1 MSSLDKLAIRG
12 IRSFDDKDLSVMQ
25 FYSPLTVIV
34 GHNGS
39 GKTTIIESLKYACT
53 GDLPPNTKGGAFV
66 HDPNIAGTSEVKA
79 QVKLRFFNVKKQKM
93 IVERRLE
100 VKRKKNISGLS
111 MKTLEAT
118 ISLDTPEDGDRK
130 KRRTLSTKC
139 ASLDEEIA
147 YQLGVS
153 KAILENVIFCHQEES
168 NWPLS
173 EPSALKKKFDDIFE
187 ATKYTKALDQLK
199 TLRKDYTT
207 ELKVDQ
213 EKVKALRTDKERAAK
228 LRKAIDDLSN
238 QIEVKTSEFERLE
251 EEITT
256 LTNSNAKFYNQ
267 AAGYKDTLSRVE
279 TLNQRRLLLET
290 NLEQIRST
298 LTVLEDSDA
307 ELRRKVD
314 NHNEQIQTIRDER
327 ENDRLKLE
335 DENDVL
341 ASNERKRS
349 RAQTKHGQLLAEKE
363 RHATNLESRQALVR
377 ELSGRHA
384 IPGFDHDLTEE
395 EIAEFEDKLEASVVQ
410 HTSKIEQMK
419 NEAKTAEGKKQQAI
433 QALRSEKAAD
443 ERAKLS
449 MQQQKAAISARI
461 TQFNRQIDA
470 VKTTVA
476 DMTYKESTL
485 ADEKRRLEDLEK
497 SVREADYVR
506 QLRDKTK
513 ELKDLEDTRDQLH
526 VELAGL
532 NSQSNVRAQLQL
544 KRTELKKKEE
554 SIQSLLSK
562 SASSCRKYTRA
573 EPNRDSIEANVNAA
587 IADMEKETAAAERS
601 HKDVTKELQ
610 TIETSVSIA
619 KRKLKSLQDQSNTLK
634 ADVEGTLRDHE
645 TDKGT
650 IEEAITEADESLAE
664 ARDILQDAESM
675 GQFFAQLLKRGQTR
689 HVCQGCNRAIKDDE
703 MAAFEAH
710 CQKMMT
716 RNPQKITEAQD
727 NVQYWTEQLA
737 KLRKA
742 LPAEVSLQKLLT
754 DDIPTAEAEVEE
766 ATTRLAPQSNR
777 AEASSNRVAELAE
790 EMRELQQLRRVAND
804 VARLSRECDDVS
816 RDITKLESELQ
827 ASGSTATADEIQA
840 QLAEIGNHI
849 RANKSE
855 SDKLRAEQQS
865 LQAKISSLS
874 SSIHATELDLAKTQ
888 QDLKDKEALEQRKQ
902 AEADEICKINTQL
915 QDVGQRLIEADLPI
929 NKLEDELKDLQSRF
943 AQRERTAATELQ
955 AYNKSCEKLNAIKR
969 EINSY
974 EARGIANELLKC
986 EHDLRDQEKVIANS
1000 KSRIAQLQIQVSQK
1014 EKQLADSNAV
1024 LRNFQDNL
1032 RLRTEQKQLQEIDT
1046 ELESLDEE
1054 GARRAYRDFETK
1066 YHTSRQKQTAEQAR
1080 QAKIAGELEMM
1091 KKEMSDKRK
1100 EIEEEYK
1107 DVDKQFVRELIKS
1120 KVTEAAG
1127 EDLFKYSKAL
1137 DAAIMRFHGLKM
1149 AEINDTIA
1157 DLWTKTYQGT
1167 DIDKIMIK
1175 SDAEGKISGT
1185 KTSYNY
1191 RARLQVVMFKD
1202 TTEMDMRGRCSAG
1215 QKVLAS
1221 IIIRLALAES
1231 FGVNCGV
1238 MALDEPTTNLDQD
1251 NIEAL
1256 GRSLSDI
1263 IKERRAQSNFQLI
1276 VITHD
1281 ENLLNQLGQT
1291 GALDKYFRVSRG
1303 DGGQVSKIERQRL
1316 T

>member
-66 HDPNIAGTSEVKA
+66 HDPNIAGTTEVKA

-100 VKRKKNISGLS
+100 VKRKKNVSGLS

-118 ISLDTPEDGDRK
+118 ISVDTPEDGDRK

-139 ASLDEEIA
+139 ASLDEEVA

-199 TLRKDYTT
+199 VLRKEYSN

-238 QIEVKTSEFERLE
+238 QIEVKTAEYERLD

-256 LTNSNAKFYNQ
+256 LANSNAKFYNQ

-298 LTVLEDSDA
+298 LTVLEDTDA
-307 ELRRKVD
+307 ELQRKVD
-314 NHNEQIQTIRDER
+314 NHNEQIQAIKDER
-327 ENDRLKLE
+327 ETDRQKLD

-349 RAQTKHGQLLAEKE
+349 RAQTKHGQLLAEKD
-363 RHATNLESRQALVR
+363 RHAANLESRQALVR
-377 ELSGRHA
+377 ELSERHS

-395 EIAEFEDKLEASVVQ
+395 EIAEFEDKLESSVVQ
-410 HTSKIEQMK
+410 HTSKIEQIK
-419 NEAKTAEGKKQQAI
+419 NEAKTAEAKKQQAI

-443 ERAKLS
+443 ERAKQSL
-449 MQQQKAAISARI
+449 QQQRTAISARI
-461 TQFNRQIDA
+461 AQLNHQIDA

-485 ADEKRRLEDLEK
+485 ADDKRRLEDLEK
-497 SVREADYVR
+497 SASAANYVQ

-513 ELKDLEDTRDQLH
+513 ELKDFEDARDGLH

-532 NSQSNVRAQLQL
+532 NSQANVRAQLQL
-544 KRTELKKKEE
+544 KRTEIKKKEE

-562 SASSCRKYTRA
+562 SASSCRKYMRA
-573 EPNRDSIEANVNAA
+573 EPNRDTIEASVNAA
-587 IADMEKETAAAERS
+587 IADLEKETAAAERS

-610 TIETSVSIA
+610 AIETSVSIA
-619 KRKLKSLQDQSNTLK
+619 KRKLKSLRDQSNTLK
-634 ADVEGTLRDHE
+634 ADVESTLRDHE
-645 TDKGT
+645 TDKKT
-650 IEEAITEADESLAE
+650 LEEAIAEADEALADARDALTDAE
-664 ARDILQDAESM
+664 ATGNFYKQILAR
-675 GQFFAQLLKRGQTR
+675 AQER
-689 HVCQGCNRAIKDDE
+689 HVCEGCNREIKEEE
-703 MAAFEAH
+703 MAALEAH
-710 CQKMMT
+710 CKKRMD
-716 RNPQKITEAQD
+716 RNPRKIEKAQND
-727 NVQYWTEQLA
+727 VEYWTEQLN

-754 DDIPTAEAEVEE
+754 DDIPAAEAEVEDV
-766 ATTRLAPQSNR
+766 TTRLAPQTNK
-777 AEASSNRVAELAE
+777 AEVSSNRMAELADD
-790 EMRELQQLRRVAND
+790 MRELQQLRRVASD

-827 ASGSTATADEIQA
+827 ATGSTATADEIQA
-840 QLAEIGNHI
+840 RLTDVANQI
-849 RANKSE
+849 RTNKAE
-855 SDKLRAEQQS
+855 SDKIRAEQQS
-865 LQAKISSLS
+865 QQNKINSLS
-874 SSIHATELDLAKTQ
+874 NWIHTTELDLAKVQ
-888 QDLKDKEALEQRKQ
+888 QDLKDREALEQRKQ
-902 AEADEICKINTQL
+902 AEAEEVAKINTQL
-915 QDVGQRLIEADLPI
+915 QDIGQRLAEAESPI
-929 NKLEDELKDLQSRF
+929 DKLVDELKDLQAQF
-943 AQRERTAATELQ
+943 TQRERTAATELQ
-955 AYNKSCEKLNAIKR
+955 AFNKSSEKLNAIKR
-969 EINSY
+969 EIKGY

-986 EHDLRDQEKVIANS
+986 EHELRDQEKVISNS
-1000 KSRIAQLQIQVSQK
+1000 KTRISQLQAQVSHK

-1032 RLRTEQKQLQEIDT
+1032 RLRAEQKQLKEIDT
-1046 ELESLDEE
+1046 ELESLDED
-1054 GARRAYRDFETK
+1054 GARRAYRDFETR
-1066 YHTSRQKQTAEQAR
+1066 YHASRQKQTAEQSR
-1080 QAKIAGELEMM
+1080 QAEIGGQLAIM
-1091 KKEMSDKRK
+1091 KKDMNDKKK

-1107 DVDKQFVRELIKS
+1107 DVEKQFLRELIKS
-1120 KVTEAAG
+1120 KVTQAASD
-1127 EDLFKYSKAL
+1127 DLLKYSKAL

-1175 SDAEGKISGT
+1175 SDAEGKVAGT
-1185 KTSYNY
+1185 KNSYNY
-1191 RARLQVVMFKD
+1191 RVVMFKD

-1263 IKERRAQSNFQLI
+1263 IKERKAQSNFQLI

-1316 T
+1316 S